1 MSLVR
6 YIRNAYA
13 FCSFTYL
20 TTTSLVGPFAL
31 EKLQAMYKSGEITN
45 STLFWREGKDDWKK
59 LQYIKSLKRMIVQLP
74 VLPPRIGSYNAER
87 QVFDPLVEMPT
98 LKGNKDAVML
108 GEYDL
113 TKSCAFC
120 GAIAVA
126 HIPTEKSSLPDL
138 YKCRVEIGSTND
150 AAEILPGF
158 LFVGSQSSSKMR
170 SLKRLGITLIINS
183 TDNLVNPDPK
193 PPFYR
198 CRDAPLLE
206 APPELMLES
215 EEEVQRL
222 IELMDR
228 VYDWIE
234 RHRLH
239 PDLEID
245 SDPIPK
251 EYRGPTDKYG
261 RRIKTAADRQ
271 VFRRPDKEEHEK
283 SVFPPRVLIW
293 SRLGNNRSCV
303 LAASYLIRQYQMS
316 LDLTLKIIKK
326 NRPEM
331 MIPESYYAV
340 LQEWSR
346 KYSVGKL
353 LCQDCLSSS
362 SSDDVDESKETAV
375 VDVHVDVV
383 HDDDVERRSKVKK
396 KNMSI
401 IVDASEDN
409 LKALS
414 LKLNSIRARTD
425 NNGKIIQAD
434 ALKIKDI
441 DQYLVQIP
449 SQHSAIIDGISRY
462 QWSGL
467 FEIELSCRYLS
478 DFIIATLIGYLSECN
493 LLRGLR
499 SLQLQSNLISNLA
512 IKQLLFSFYPDG
524 CKDDGDYHFDEFQ
537 LVTEVDN
544 NFELMYLDLSNNRYS
559 IDVAYNTC
567 SALMIVYN
575 VLMV

>member
-1 MSLVR
+1 M
-6 YIRNAYA
+6 
-13 FCSFTYL
+13 
-20 TTTSLVGPFAL
+20 

-45 STLFWREGKDDWKK
+45 STLFWREGEDDWKK

-74 VLPPRIGSYNAER
+74 VLPPRIGSYDAER

-98 LKGNKDAVML
+98 LKGIKDAMML

-126 HIPTEKSSLPDL
+126 HIPTDKSSLPDL

-206 APPELMLES
+206 APPPELMLES
-215 EEEVQRL
+215 EEEIQRL
-222 IELMDR
+222 IALMDR

-245 SDPIPK
+245 SDPIPSK

-316 LDLTLKIIKK
+316 LDLALKIIKR
-326 NRPEM
+326 NRPEL
-331 MIPESYYAV
+331 MIPESYHAV

-353 LCQDCLSSS
+353 LCKDCLSSS
-362 SSDDVDESKETAV
+362 SSDVIDESKVTAV
-375 VDVHVDVV
+375 VDVHDDV
-383 HDDDVERRSKVKK
+383 HDDVERRSTMKMMKK
-396 KNMSI
+396 KKMST

-409 LKALS
+409 LKVLS
-414 LKLNSIRARTD
+414 LKLNNIRARTD

-434 ALKIKDI
+434 ALKIKEI

-449 SQHSAIIDGISRY
+449 SQHSVIIDGISTY

-524 CKDDGDYHFDEFQ
+524 CTDEGDYRFDEFQ

-544 NFELMYLDLSNNRYS
+544 NFELMYLDLSNNRY
-559 IDVAYNTC
+559 ILDVAYNTC
-567 SALMIVYN
+567 SAFIIVYN
-575 VLMV
+575 VLIV

>member
-1 MSLVR
+1 V
-6 YIRNAYA
+6 
-13 FCSFTYL
+13 
-20 TTTSLVGPFAL
+20 TTSLVGPFAL

-45 STLFWREGKDDWKK
+45 STLFWREGEDDWKK

-74 VLPPRIGSYNAER
+74 VLPPRIGSYDAER

-98 LKGNKDAVML
+98 LKGIKDAVML

-126 HIPTEKSSLPDL
+126 HIPTDKSSLPDL
-138 YKCRVEIGSTND
+138 NKCRVEIGSTND

-206 APPELMLES
+206 APPPLELMLES
-215 EEEVQRL
+215 KEEEVKRL
-222 IELMDR
+222 IVLMDR

-245 SDPIPK
+245 SDPIPSQ

-316 LDLTLKIIKK
+316 LDLALKIIKR
-326 NRPEM
+326 NRPEL
-331 MIPESYYAV
+331 MIPESYHAV

-353 LCQDCLSSS
+353 LCKDCLSSS
-362 SSDDVDESKETAV
+362 SSDVIDESKETAV
-375 VDVHVDVV
+375 VDVHDDV
-383 HDDDVERRSKVKK
+383 HDDVERRSTVKMMKK
-396 KNMSI
+396 KKMSI

-409 LKALS
+409 LKVLS
-414 LKLNSIRARTD
+414 LKLNNICARTD

-434 ALKIKDI
+434 AFKIKDI

-449 SQHSAIIDGISRY
+449 SQHSVIIDGISTY

-512 IKQLLFSFYPDG
+512 IKQLLFIFYPDG
-524 CKDDGDYHFDEFQ
+524 CTDDGDYRFDEFQ

-544 NFELMYLDLSNNRYS
+544 NFELMYLDLSNNRY
-559 IDVAYNTC
+559 ILDIAYNTC
-567 SALMIVYN
+567 SAFIIVYN
-575 VLMV
+575 VLIV